1 MRILRKAIGVIFG
14 LISLFFI
21 LAIFVNEIDFGSDY
35 GLVLI
40 FLSIAVLFGY
50 LSYRSFSKNKRS
62 HKEIDPM
69 QEILENTS
77 LTEETLEELEN
88 GTLPVVHTDKLI
100 LQPDEVCHYYT
111 NATRLI
117 TKNRVIGYSGGSGG
131 ASFRIAKG
139 VTLRTGSYKGT
150 PIRGDVTEESPGQ
163 LFITNKRLIF
173 VASKNNFQTTLDKI
187 TAIELYSDGISLQDN
202 KSNYAML
209 LVAPEY
215 PYTIIKSLAEAEQA
229 S

>member
-14 LISLFFI
+14 LIFLFLI
-21 LAIFVNEIDFGSDY
+21 LVTLITIKETDNTTTV
-35 GLVLI
+35 I
-40 FLSIAVLFGY
+40 FLITATIFGY
-50 LSYRSFSKNKRS
+50 LSYRSLVKSSKKHYEVN
-62 HKEIDPM
+62 PM

-77 LTEETLEELEN
+77 LTEETLEELGN
-88 GTLPVVHTDKLI
+88 GTLPVVHTDKLA

-173 VASKNNFQTTLDKI
+173 VAPKNNFQTMLDKI